1 MNDHLRL
8 LRLQLPTLV
17 KVDNLKI
24 LLQGYK
30 PNIVDTLI
38 SGFSFGFR
46 IHFHGA
52 EQSFEASNLRSA
64 LDNSEAVDAKLR
76 KELEAGRIAGPFGG
90 PSFPNFRVST
100 LCLVPKKH
108 LGEFRMIHHFVFS

>member
-8 LRLQLPTLV
+8 LQPQLPTPV

-24 LLQGYK
+24 LLHGYT

-64 LDNSEAVDAKLR
+64 LDNSEVVDAKLR
-76 KELEAGRIAGPFGG
+76 KALEAGRIAGPRGQITI
-90 PSFPNFRVST
+90 NN
-100 LCLVPKKH
+100 
-108 LGEFRMIHHFVFS
+108 